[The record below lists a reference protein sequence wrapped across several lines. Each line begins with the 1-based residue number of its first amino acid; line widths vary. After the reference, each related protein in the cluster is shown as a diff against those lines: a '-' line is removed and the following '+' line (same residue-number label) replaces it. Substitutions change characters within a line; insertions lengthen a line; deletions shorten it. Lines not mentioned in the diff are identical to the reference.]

1 LTESGK
7 IVTIEAADEE
17 VGRMIKLV
25 VSDID
30 GTLLE
35 DGGHELNPELFD
47 VILKLRAAGMQFA
60 AASGR
65 QWASIEAV
73 FEPIKKKI
81 FYLSDN
87 GAYVGMCGRNLFLN
101 PIDRDLIH
109 EMIRDIRAAGLTV
122 LLSGPDQAYMDEDN
136 PEFYRWLTEGYR
148 FQVKQVRD
156 LMQVEDQFIKISAYK
171 KHDVEPATKEL
182 REKYGSRLKITISGD
197 MWMDCMASGVNKG
210 EAVKLLQESL
220 GILPEETIAFGDQL
234 NDMEMLKQAY
244 YSFAIGNARPE
255 VKAAAR
261 FQADTNVKD
270 GVLKILKLLL

>member
-1 LTESGK
+1 
-7 IVTIEAADEE
+7 
-17 VGRMIKLV
+17 MIKLV

-73 FEPIKKKI
+73 FEPIKEKI

-109 EMIRDIRAAGLTV
+109 EMIRDIRAAGLTA

-182 REKYGSRLKITISGD
+182 REKYGSQLKITISGD